1 MHIQQ
6 LFPSLFQT
14 NKKGKKKKKEKPPNA
29 LLCQQTHQFFFLF
42 VAEGHSKKWS
52 SKIKKKYSL
61 NFLIIQHTSLLAE
74 AQTL

>member
-14 NKKGKKKKKEKPPNA
+14 NKKGKKKLRKKPPNA

-42 VAEGHSKKWS
+42 VGEGTLKKNGLV
-52 SKIKKKYSL
+52 KLKKKKKKITQLPYYP
-61 NFLIIQHTSLLAE
+61 AY
-74 AQTL
+74 